1 MDEPPRPTEA
11 AAAPDPLAA
20 HHHLRQVAIAELVEV
35 RAILASTGHDLETS
49 RARISAL
56 LVDLEA
62 TRAELSER
70 GKELDDTLVTLQST
84 KAELAQCRTD
94 ATRAARESAA
104 TAQAQRDH
112 IARLKTQI
120 QSPWRLMAKWCL
132 RRGPYTRAA
141 RSR

>member
-56 LVDLEA
+56 LVDLEDV
-62 TRAELSER
+62 RAELSER
-70 GKELDDTLVTLQST
+70 DEELGDTLATLEST
-84 KAELAQCRTD
+84 TAELSRCRADADRVAQ
-94 ATRAARESAA
+94 ENAA
-104 TAQAQRDH
+104 TTQAQQDH

-120 QSPWRLMAKWCL
+120 QSPWRLVAKWCL
-132 RRGPYTRAA
+132 RRGPYSRAA